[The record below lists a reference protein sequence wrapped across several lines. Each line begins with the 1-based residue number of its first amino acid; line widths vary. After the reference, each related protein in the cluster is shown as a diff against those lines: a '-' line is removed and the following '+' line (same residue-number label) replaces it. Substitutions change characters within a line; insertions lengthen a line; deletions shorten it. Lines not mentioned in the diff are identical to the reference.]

1 MKNLLVVRSSVVMI
15 AYVAYRGFTTL
26 FILPFTVP
34 LFSSGGIYFI
44 LLVLLVAGATVLSF
58 TRHKG
63 IAACLVAVVGLLA
76 VGSWFRDVLVASVW
90 TRSNFVWFVVP
101 EVCFTLAG
109 LCKWWVDRFGP
120 LPEDAP
126 PTASALG

>member
-1 MKNLLVVRSSVVMI
+1 MKNLFVVLSSVVMI

-34 LFSSGGIYFI
+34 LFSPGGIYFI
-44 LLVLLVAGATVLSF
+44 LLVLLAAGATVLSF

-63 IAACLVAVVGLLA
+63 IAAWLVAVVGLLA
-76 VGSWFRDVLVASVW
+76 FGSWFRDILVASVW

-109 LCKWWVDRFGP
+109 LCKWWVDRSGP
-120 LPEDAP
+120 LSKPAP